1 MYIGMN
7 EMLDFFKFIIIAMK
21 LLSLRKNK
29 KKLKIIIQ
37 ILGLLLHWFRGKI
50 VIIK

>member
-1 MYIGMN
+1 MYGMN

-29 KKLKIIIQ
+29 KNKK
-37 ILGLLLHWFRGKI
+37 
-50 VIIK
+50 